1 MLTCQNLLSVISFVS
16 GQPENEILGTCR
28 ARSLVLCR
36 HAYYHIAREK
46 MGLKLAHMGLFFNR
60 DHTTIIHGLNKV
72 ADMISIGDDIT
83 CQFIAQVNNC
93 IKEKYLIPTRIMV
106 TIPHEADMDKVFQY
120 LELNGCEIDRISLN
134 FDSMHT

>member
-16 GQPENEILGTCR
+16 GQPENEILGASR
-28 ARSLVLCR
+28 ARGLVLCR

-46 MGLKLAHMGLFFNR
+46 MGLKLAQIGLFFNR

-72 ADMISIGDDIT
+72 NDMISIGDEIT

-106 TIPHEADMDKVFQY
+106 TIPHDADMDKVFTY
-120 LELNGCEIDRISLN
+120 LELQGCEIDRISLN
-134 FDSMHT
+134 FDVMHT

>member
-16 GQPENEILGTCR
+16 GQPENEILGASR
-28 ARSLVLCR
+28 ARGLVLCR

-46 MGLKLAHMGLFFNR
+46 MGLKLAQIGSFFNR
-60 DHTTIIHGLNKV
+60 DHTTIIHGLTKV
-72 ADMISIGDDIT
+72 KNMISIDDDIT
-83 CQFIAQVNNC
+83 IQFIEQVNNC

-106 TIPHEADMDKVFQY
+106 TIPHDAETEKIFNF
-120 LELNGCEIDRISLN
+120 LILLGCEIDRISLN

>member
-16 GQPENEILGTCR
+16 GQPENEIIGTSR
-28 ARSLVLCR
+28 ARGLVLCR
-36 HAYYHIAREK
+36 HVYYHIAREK
-46 MGLKLAHMGLFFNR
+46 MGLKLAQIGLFFNR

-106 TIPHEADMDKVFQY
+106 TIPHDAETEKIFNF
-120 LELNGCEIDRISLN
+120 LILLGCEIDRISLN